1 MNSSKNYRFLK
12 KNYKELM
19 KEVEDDI
26 KEGNTKSIQ
35 IKIQLLNVIL
45 KRMNNLLN
53 EMA

>member
-12 KNYKELM
+12 KNYNELM
-19 KEVEDDI
+19 REVEDDI

-35 IKIQLLNVIL
+35 IKIQLLNIIL

-53 EMA
+53 ELS

>member
-35 IKIQLLNVIL
+35 IRISFPMLIAAVLTCPRQP
-45 KRMNNLLN
+45 
-53 EMA
+53 